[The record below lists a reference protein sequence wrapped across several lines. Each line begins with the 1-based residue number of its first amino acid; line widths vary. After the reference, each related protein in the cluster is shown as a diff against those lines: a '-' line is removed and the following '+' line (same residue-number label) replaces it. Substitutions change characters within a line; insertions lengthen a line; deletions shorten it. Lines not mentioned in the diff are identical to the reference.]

1 MKGEIGASIGE
12 VGAGF
17 ARVAWRALVLLL
29 AVGLVA
35 EVALRAKGLQPQNLY
50 RVGFSAVVIDRW
62 TEWAMRPGVRLN
74 EYAVTNAYGLHEDR
88 EINLQKTPG
97 VARVAVIGSS
107 VTWGLGEALEN
118 TIPRS
123 AQRALEKAG
132 CPAEV
137 LNFGN
142 QGFNIL
148 NASAFLQAKMHQFN
162 PDAVVVMMDLQMGF
176 PRFPLPNPISDEQ
189 AVVRR
194 LGFWEAMFKRASEYS
209 VVLTALDN
217 VAISRALVSPWVPFP
232 MEPRAKAAGAKGA
245 APPPAVEGQKA
256 FDQVSRWIGDRIAAV
271 FEPLKAREPGGAAI
285 VAAAKPVPPA
295 RKERTPEEYERRRE
309 RDLGSVVSAM
319 AAFAKPMGIKLYF
332 TTPYGP
338 YFHATD
344 AELGKFS
351 LNMMV
356 EPTPLYG
363 SLATATRR
371 EAELQSRVISS
382 SAQAAGAAVIDM
394 LPASREATMASGDF
408 SSDGIHFSA
417 QGYRHMGALIAERLM
432 RDGVCGAAAKAR

>member
-1 MKGEIGASIGE
+1 VKGEIGASIGE

-17 ARVAWRALVLLL
+17 MRVAWRALVVVL
-29 AVGLVA
+29 AIGLVA
-35 EVALRAKGLQPQNLY
+35 EVVLRAKGLQPQNLY
-50 RVGFSAVVIDRW
+50 RVGFSATVIDRW
-62 TEWAMRPGVRLN
+62 TEWAMRPNVRLN

-97 VARVAVIGSS
+97 VPRVAVIGSS

-123 AQRALEKAG
+123 AQRALEKSG

-176 PRFPLPNPISDEQ
+176 PRFPLPNPITDEQ

-194 LGFWEAMFKRASEYS
+194 LGFWEATFKRATEYS

-217 VAISRALVSPWVPFP
+217 VNISRAVIAPWVPFP
-232 MEPRAKAAGAKGA
+232 VEPKKVEVNAKGA
-245 APPPAVEGQKA
+245 APPPADAGLKA
-256 FDQVSRWIGDRIAAV
+256 FGDAWKWIGDRVAGV
-271 FEPLKAREPGGAAI
+271 FEPLKEKDPGGAAV

-295 RKERTPEEYERRRE
+295 PKARTPEEYERRRE
-309 RDLGSVVSAM
+309 RELGSVVSAM
-319 AAFAKPMGIKLYF
+319 AAFARSMGFRLYF

-338 YFHATD
+338 YFHASD
-344 AELGKFS
+344 AQLAKFS
-351 LNMMV
+351 LNMIA
-356 EPTPLYG
+356 EATPIYG
-363 SLATATRR
+363 SLAAATRR
-371 EAELQSRVISS
+371 EAEIQSRVIA
-382 SAQAAGAAVIDM
+382 SAAPSEGAAVIDM
-394 LPASREATMASGDF
+394 SAASRDATMADGDF
-408 SSDGIHFSA
+408 STDGIHLSA
-417 QGYRHMGALIAERLM
+417 KGYRHMGDVIAARLM
-432 RDGVCGAAAKAR
+432 RDGLCAAAAKAR